1 MHDSIDKLAELF
13 PNCFFRENHLRRP
26 LKIGIK
32 DDIIARHPDLRPALI
47 VSALSTYARCVPY
60 WDTLKAGAPRIDLD
74 GNVAGEVTIE
84 DEQNAQRKI
93 AKAARRAK
101 AKEIEAS
108 KAAESPSP
116 VGKPAEQPKPKTE
129 AKRQPEVRT
138 AAPQIAESPQ
148 PPADKPSARPTPAP
162 ATDGPPRLGLA
173 GLKAAAQRRR
183 EAQLMNA
190 G

>member
-1 MHDSIDKLAELF
+1 MHDGIDKLAELF

-93 AKAARRAK
+93 AKAARAAAK
-101 AKEIEAS
+101 AIEDR
-108 KAAESPSP
+108 KAAGQPAAEP
-116 VGKPAEQPKPKTE
+116 VAKWAEQQNPTLDAKTQ
-129 AKRQPEVRT
+129 QPV
-138 AAPQIAESPQ
+138 
-148 PPADKPSARPTPAP
+148 PTV
-162 ATDGPPRLGLA
+162 PPRLGLA
-173 GLKAAAQRRR
+173 GLRAAARARRAR
-183 EAQLMNA
+183 LVAAE
-190 G
+190 